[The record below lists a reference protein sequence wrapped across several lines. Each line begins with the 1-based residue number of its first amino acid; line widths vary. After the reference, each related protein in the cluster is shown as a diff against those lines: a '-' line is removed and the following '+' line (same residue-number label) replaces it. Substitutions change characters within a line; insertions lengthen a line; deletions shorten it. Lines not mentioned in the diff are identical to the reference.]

1 MRRTRAP
8 RITQGRPTQIWPTP
22 NVTYMPWNLLL
33 AGGWKLLVVKRYK
46 HSPTESAQKQRGMEF
61 P

>member
-22 NVTYMPWNLLL
+22 DVTYMPWNLLL
-33 AGGWKLLVVKRYK
+33 AGGWKLLVVKRYE
-46 HSPTESAQKQRGMEF
+46 HSPQSQPRSKEVWGV